1 MKVYDIIV
9 ESKQLDEKPVGAL
22 KNLATKALG
31 AVTFGDMSAGF
42 KGSAETNDKANATY
56 RAFRTHLGKIKTNK
70 NQVPAEELTKW
81 LQSQKMDTT
90 STPKSGILPNKA
102 VEKAIMAAVV
112 DTEKKAAYAGN
123 TGAGATAGA
132 AAGKPAAKG
141 AGAGAGAGASTT
153 ASSTTTS
160 TGAGAGGGGGGST
173 STTTNVNV
181 QQPQG
186 GGQQGDGQPFQQQ
199 AGGDLPASM
208 DKDPMDQTAPAK
220 GPGGGQTQ
228 LDKDII
234 AAIGKLS
241 KPEKASLARAIA

>member
-22 KNLATKALG
+22 KNLATKALSK
-31 AVTFGDMSAGF
+31 VTFGDMKAGF

-132 AAGKPAAKG
+132 AAGKPAAQG
-141 AGAGAGAGASTT
+141 AGAGAGSTNGSTAGAPTTPTPT
-153 ASSTTTS
+153 AS
-160 TGAGAGGGGGGST
+160 
-173 STTTNVNV
+173 
-181 QQPQG
+181 
-186 GGQQGDGQPFQQQ
+186 
-199 AGGDLPASM
+199 
-208 DKDPMDQTAPAK
+208 K
-220 GPGGGQTQ
+220 GPG
-228 LDKDII
+228 LDPDLI
-234 AAIGKLS
+234 AAVKKLS
-241 KPEKASLARAIA
+241 KAEKASLASAIQ

>member
-141 AGAGAGAGASTT
+141 AGAGASTT

-186 GGQQGDGQPFQQQ
+186 GGQPFQQQ

>member
-22 KNLATKALG
+22 KNLATKALSK
-31 AVTFGDMSAGF
+31 VTFGDMKAGF

-56 RAFRTHLGKIKTNK
+56 SAFRKHLGRTKTPK
-70 NQVPAEELTKW
+70 NQVPAEELKNW
-81 LQSQKMDTT
+81 LASMKM
-90 STPKSGILPNKA
+90 STVNVPASGVIDNKA
-102 VEKAIMAAVV
+102 VEKAILQSTI

-141 AGAGAGAGASTT
+141 AGAGAGASTT

-160 TGAGAGGGGGGST
+160 TGVGAGGGGGGST

-181 QQPQG
+181 QQP
-186 GGQQGDGQPFQQQ
+186 QGDGQPFQQQ